1 MQQKTLD
8 FNLINK
14 HLNLGE
20 CSWTKLDQGLCEKAI
35 LPVTEILLQAQ
46 RLCFCLVCNWI
57 VYLWSLQETDYSTS
71 LQLLHASL
79 GMKLLKL
86 KNWNKNPFWIKSGW
100 NLRGEW
106 H

>member
-8 FNLINK
+8 FNLINR

-46 RLCFCLVCNWI
+46 RLC
-57 VYLWSLQETDYSTS
+57 
-71 LQLLHASL
+71 
-79 GMKLLKL
+79 K
-86 KNWNKNPFWIKSGW
+86 
-100 NLRGEW
+100 
-106 H
+106 